1 MRGPPGPLTLG
12 KDPGV
17 GSKVAGRRNILNL
30 KVCFLGRA
38 DPLAAGGDAEVL
50 FSSGSLQWRLASC
63 PEKARTGRMKAP
75 MRDAL
80 IVVLFIAMVLTPAVI
95 AARSGRDLYRDE

>member
-1 MRGPPGPLTLG
+1 MRSPPGPLTLG
-12 KDPGV
+12 KDPGLV
-17 GSKVAGRRNILNL
+17 SKVAGLRNILNQG
-30 KVCFLGRA
+30 VCFGGGLTRW
-38 DPLAAGGDAEVL
+38 PQAGTPKCYLVRGHHHRD
-50 FSSGSLQWRLASC
+50 WSC

-80 IVVLFIAMVLTPAVI
+80 IVVLFVAMVLTPAVI